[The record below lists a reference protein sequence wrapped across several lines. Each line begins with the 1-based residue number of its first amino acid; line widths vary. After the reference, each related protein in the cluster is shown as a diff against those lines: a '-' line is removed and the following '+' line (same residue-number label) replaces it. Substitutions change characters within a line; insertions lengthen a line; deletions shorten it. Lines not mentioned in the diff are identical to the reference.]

1 MPDLSKRVAI
11 YRPLVKKPSF
21 LYTLR
26 HMQNQTNS
34 IKVGEFAALMEN
46 QSYFKIPVV
55 GDLIKGKVIALGNN
69 EVRVDIDGFKTGVVR
84 GYELFQGTGST
95 DLKLGDE
102 VEATVMEVSNE
113 RGEVELSFRFVGL
126 TRAWGDLLVSHKSGT
141 IVDAKITEV
150 NKGGL
155 IAVSGNM
162 SGFLPVSQL
171 APEHYPRVQG
181 GDKSKIL
188 EKLREFIGLTMR
200 VKVLD
205 ISPEDNKLI
214 FSEKAVW
221 EEDQKDLLS
230 RFKVGEP
237 VEGKITAIAD
247 FGAFMSFDG
256 LEGLIHIS
264 EIAWQR
270 LDHPGDL
277 LKIGDMVKAQIVGI
291 EGSKIFLSM
300 RRLIDDPWKHV
311 GERYTLNGVV
321 DGKVLKVNPFGL
333 FVELDPEIHGLAHV
347 SELELAAGER
357 IESKIKPN
365 DVLKF
370 KIISLEPDSHR
381 LGLSQKALN
390 RPDVV
395 PGEEKPE
402 EKKEEA
408 VAEKKEEPAPAATEE
423 KAAE

>member
-1 MPDLSKRVAI
+1 MQNTSNSIKGGAFEAL
-11 YRPLVKKPSF
+11 
-21 LYTLR
+21 
-26 HMQNQTNS
+26 MQNQ
-34 IKVGEFAALMEN
+34 G
-46 QSYFKIPVV
+46 YFKIPQV
-55 GDLIKGKVIALGNN
+55 GDLIKGKVVATGNN
-69 EVRVDIDGFKTGVVR
+69 EVRIDIEGFKTGVVR
-84 GYELFQGTGST
+84 GYELFQGAGSA
-95 DLKLGDE
+95 DLKVGDE
-102 VEATVMEVSNE
+102 VEATVMDVSNE

-126 TRAWGDLLVSHKSGT
+126 TRAWGDLLTSHKAGT

-171 APEHYPRVQG
+171 APEHYPRVQN
-181 GDKSKIL
+181 GDKAKIL
-188 EKLREFIGLTMR
+188 EKLREFIGKTMR

-221 EEDQKDLLS
+221 EEDQKDLLAK
-230 RFKVGEP
+230 FKIGDT
-237 VEGKITAIAD
+237 VEGRVTAIAD
-247 FGAFMSFDG
+247 FGAFMAFEN

-277 LKIGDMVKAQIVGI
+277 LKVGDTVKAQIVGI

-300 RRLIDDPWKHV
+300 RRLIEDPWKNV
-311 GERYTLNGVV
+311 GNRYTLNGVV

-347 SELELAAGER
+347 SELELATGER

-395 PGEEKPE
+395 PGEEV
-402 EKKEEA
+402 KEEPTKEEP
-408 VAEKKEEPAPAATEE
+408 VVEKKEEPAPEAKTETIVEVKAEE

>member
-1 MPDLSKRVAI
+1 
-11 YRPLVKKPSF
+11 
-21 LYTLR
+21 
-26 HMQNQTNS
+26 
-34 IKVGEFAALMEN
+34 MEN
-46 QSYFKIPVV
+46 QSYTKIPVV
-55 GDLIKGKVIALGNN
+55 GDLVKGKVVALGNN
-69 EVRVDIDGFKTGVVR
+69 EVRVDIEGFKTGVVR
-84 GYELFQGTGST
+84 GYELFQGAGNT
-95 DLKLGDE
+95 DLKIGDE
-102 VEATVMEVSNE
+102 VEATVMDVSNE

-155 IAVSGNM
+155 IAISGNM

-188 EKLREFIGLTMR
+188 EKLREFIGKTMR

-230 RFKVGEP
+230 RFKIGDT
-237 VEGKITAIAD
+237 VEGKVTAIAD

-256 LEGLIHIS
+256 LEGLVHIS

-270 LDHPGDL
+270 LDHPSDL
-277 LKIGDMVKAQIVGI
+277 LKVGDTVKAQIVGI

-300 RRLIDDPWKHV
+300 RRLVDDPWKHV
-311 GERYTLNGVV
+311 GERYALNGVV

-347 SELELAAGER
+347 SELELAQGER

-390 RPDVV
+390 RPDIV
-395 PGEEKPE
+395 PGDTSTALSAE
-402 EKKEEA
+402 EKKEEKTEE
-408 VAEKKEEPAPAATEE
+408 VAEA
-423 KAAE
+423 KAE